1 MVQGNGTFPLLGAS
15 AIANPRPPATLPAA
29 MNPTTTAAEAALP
42 VPRIFISATTG
53 DLGTVRR
60 AVADG
65 MRGIGAL
72 AVEQEYFAPPGMTIA
87 DMLEEKIRACQAVIH
102 IAGHRYGAEDEN
114 TPLAQR
120 GASYADGRRSYT
132 QLEHDLALRHG
143 KRLYVFLCADGF
155 PYDPAPAEPAALAA
169 LQQEHR
175 QRLLTSSHFRHSA
188 ANDGDLTA
196 QVAKLKD
203 EVHLLAAELTQVS
216 EKVDVLTGS
225 MRRWV
230 LIGSIAAMV
239 IGGGV
244 WMNSR
249 DASDAVKNTANKSD
263 GMSAVMRELQELKKQ
278 LATAT
283 PTLGEINKVRT
294 RLAKTVLGAAG
305 LDANDI
311 IRMETTEKLD
321 VTLKE
326 LDVRLEGE
334 RSTLT
339 GFITTLRALKLTNAN
354 EITTARHLTR
364 DVLQSLA
371 TAEEASVQYDAAI
384 RHYEEAAALYD
395 QKAEPAE
402 WAAATNALALLRMKT
417 GSKDDGA
424 RIAEAA
430 LEARERTLGKDH
442 PETLGSLYTLAEHYY
457 SIPDYAKAEPLLVRA
472 LEAKDRTLG
481 KEHAETLV
489 TVTNL
494 ASLYAAIAQVEK
506 AVPLYLRMLDATER
520 TSRVQHRVTL
530 NIVNDLAEYYL
541 AKGDTSK
548 AEPLLV
554 RILEARD
561 RTLGKDHRDT
571 LVTLSDL
578 AELYLAKGDT
588 AKAEPLCLREMETFE
603 RTLGKDHQ
611 NTLRSVANLAVLY
624 YIKTD
629 YVKAE
634 PLYLRALDAFERKEG
649 KESPDTCLAAYN
661 LAGLYYQQGKK
672 ERAVE
677 LVRQAHRGW
686 LKALGS
692 EHEDTKRAAALLR
705 ELGETP

>member
-1 MVQGNGTFPLLGAS
+1 
-15 AIANPRPPATLPAA
+15 
-29 MNPTTTAAEAALP
+29 MNPTTTAADTTLP

-114 TPLAQR
+114 AEPALR
-120 GASYADGRRSYT
+120 GATYAEGRRSYT
-132 QLEHDLALRHG
+132 QLEHDLALKHG
-143 KRLYVFLCADGF
+143 KRLYVFVCADGF
-155 PYDPAPAEPAALAA
+155 PYDPAPAEPAALAS

-175 QRLLTSSHFRHSA
+175 QRLLTSSHFRHSV
-188 ANDGDLTA
+188 ANSGDLTA
-196 QVAKLKD
+196 QVAKL
-203 EVHLLAAELTQVS
+203 HLLAAELTQVR

-230 LIGSIAAMV
+230 LVGSIAAVV

-249 DASDAVKNTANKSD
+249 DARDAAKNTADTSE

-321 VTLKE
+321 VTLKK

-364 DVLQSLA
+364 DVLQNLA

-384 RHYEEAAALYD
+384 RHYGEAAALYD

-402 WAAATNALALLRMKT
+402 WATANHALALLLMKT

-481 KEHAETLV
+481 KEHADTLV

-554 RILEARD
+554 LILEARD

-578 AELYLAKGDT
+578 AKLYLAKGDT

-611 NTLRSVANLAVLY
+611 KTLRSVANLALLY

-677 LVRQAHRGW
+677 LVRQARCGW

-705 ELGETP
+705 SLGETP